1 MVPQIRNRGR
11 LRPSRD
17 DVCDEMLFAWS
28 ILARHDSGPG
38 DSVVLP
44 EDDLD
49 LTELD
54 AETSDL
60 DLMIDAP
67 QEFQVPVRVPADRV
81 TGPVA
86 PVAWLPQRIRHESL
100 RREARTI
107 QVAARQPGSADQ

>member
-28 ILARHDSGPG
+28 ILARYDSGLG

-60 DLMIDAP
+60 DLMIDAS
-67 QEFQVPVRVPADRV
+67 QEFQVPARVPADQV
-81 TGPVA
+81 TRSVA
-86 PVAWLPQRIRHESL
+86 PLAWLPQRIRHESL
-100 RREARTI
+100 RGGARAI
-107 QVAARQPGSADQ
+107 PGAASQPRS